1 MNLIK
6 THSEEVSR
14 LDLKSD
20 GILTLELK
28 AKEDGFPKIKICQ
41 VTIQI

>member
-6 THSEEVSR
+6 THSEEALR

-28 AKEDGFPKIKICQ
+28 AKADGFPKIKIYR